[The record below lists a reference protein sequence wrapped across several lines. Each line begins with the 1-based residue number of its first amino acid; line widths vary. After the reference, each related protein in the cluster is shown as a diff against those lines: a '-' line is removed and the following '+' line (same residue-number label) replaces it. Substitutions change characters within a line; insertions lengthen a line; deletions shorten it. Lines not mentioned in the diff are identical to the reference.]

1 MVKVADVDKDAK
13 TEEASPKRVRDSR
26 KKGQIAKSNDLNA
39 AISFLVF
46 TMALLTLSQYLFSN
60 GLAYMK
66 NALRSSHTVN
76 VNMENLNSLFTNGVA
91 HYFRLVLPF
100 ALIAVVVG
108 IISNLIQ
115 TGFLFTGETIK
126 PDFSRINPIKGFKN
140 IFSQKAFVTFIKNF
154 LKLILVFYLTFKN
167 LNESGKQILNSGD
180 IGTEKIFMFIMSFI
194 RELSM
199 SIGIIMLI
207 LALADYVFQKFDHKK
222 SLRMSKQEIK
232 DEYKEM
238 EGNPQIKAAR
248 QQRQR
253 QLAMGRM
260 MDDISTAT
268 VVVTNP
274 THIAVAI
281 RYHSDKDSAPLLV
294 AKGADYIAL
303 KIKDK
308 AKEGKI
314 PIIENKPLARAMYKR
329 VEIGDFIPMDL
340 YKAVAEILAIVYQMQ
355 KKNKYK
361 I

>member
-1 MVKVADVDKDAK
+1 MADVDKDAK
-13 TEEASPKRVRDSR
+13 TEEATPKRLRDSK
-26 KKGQIAKSNDLNA
+26 KKGQIAKSSDLNA

-46 TMALLTLSQYLFSN
+46 TMGLLALSEYLFSN

-66 NALRSSHTVN
+66 NSLKIGHTTG
-76 VNMENLNSLFTNGVA
+76 VNMENMNHLFTNGVV
-91 HYFRLVLPF
+91 HYFILVVPF
-100 ALIAVVVG
+100 ALIALVVG

-115 TGFLFTGETIK
+115 TGFLFTSETIK
-126 PDFSRINPIKGFKN
+126 PDFSRMDPIKGFKN
-140 IFSQKAFVTFIKNF
+140 IFSKKAFITFLKN
-154 LKLILVFYLTFKN
+154 LMKLILVFYIAFNHLKD
-167 LNESGKQILNSGD
+167 SGKQILNSGS
-180 IGTEKIFMFIMSFI
+180 IGTEKIFIFIMSFI

-207 LALADYVFQKFDHKK
+207 LALADYVFQKLDHKK
-222 SLRMSKQEIK
+222 NLRMTKQEIK

-238 EGNPQIKAAR
+238 EGNPQIKSAR

-253 QLAMGRM
+253 QLAMSRM
-260 MDDISTAT
+260 MNDVSTAT

-281 RYHSDKDSAPLLV
+281 RYDGEKDSAPVVV

-303 KIKDK
+303 KIKEK

-329 VEIGDFIPMDL
+329 VEIGDFIPIDL
-340 YKAVAEILAIVYQMQ
+340 YKAVAEILAMVYQMQ

>member
-1 MVKVADVDKDAK
+1 MPDVDKDAK
-13 TEEASPKRVRDSR
+13 TEEATPKRVRDSK

-46 TMALLTLSQYLFSN
+46 TMGLLTLSQYLFSN
-60 GLAYMK
+60 GLAYMRNSLK
-66 NALRSSHTVN
+66 IGYTIN
-76 VNMENLNSLFTNGVA
+76 VNMENMNSLFTNGVF
-91 HYFRLVLPF
+91 HYFMLVLPF

-108 IISNLIQ
+108 IVSNLIQ
-115 TGFLFTGETIK
+115 TGFLFTSETIK

-140 IFSQKAFVTFIKNF
+140 IFSKKAFVTLLKN
-154 LKLILVFYLTFKN
+154 LMKLILVFYLTFKN
-167 LNESGKQILNSGD
+167 LEESGKQILNSGN
-180 IGTEKIFMFIMSFI
+180 IGTEKIFLFIMSFI
-194 RELSM
+194 RELSI
-199 SIGIIMLI
+199 SIGVIMLI
-207 LALADYVFQKFDHKK
+207 IALVDYVFQKFDHKK
-222 SLRMSKQEIK
+222 NLRMSKQEIK

-238 EGNPQIKAAR
+238 EGNPQIKSAR

-260 MDDISTAT
+260 MDDIATAT

-281 RYHSDKDSAPLLV
+281 RYDGEKDNAPIVV

-303 KIKDK
+303 KIKEK

-314 PIIENKPLARAMYKR
+314 PIVENKPLARAMYKR